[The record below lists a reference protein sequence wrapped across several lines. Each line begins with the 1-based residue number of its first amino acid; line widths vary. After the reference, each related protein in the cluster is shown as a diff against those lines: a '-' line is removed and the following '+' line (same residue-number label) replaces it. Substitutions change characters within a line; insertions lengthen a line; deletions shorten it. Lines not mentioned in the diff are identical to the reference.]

1 MMTAE
6 DQRVFLQT
14 LGQWVL
20 EQIAQATAPLQER
33 IAALESTGIKYVG
46 TYQRAQ
52 NYSRGDVCTYEGSM
66 WVCTCPTPP
75 MEVPG
80 KSVCWQLSVK
90 SPRWPTPQ
98 RTQNSNVSTDR
109 RPCT

>member
-33 IAALESTGIKYVG
+33 IAQLEASGIRYCG
-46 TYQRAQ
+46 TYQRPVV
-52 NYSRGDVCTYEGSM
+52 YKPGDVVTHDGSM
-66 WVCTCPTPP
+66 WVATCPTPP

-90 SPRWPTPQ
+90 SPRWPTQP
-98 RTQNSNVSTDR
+98 RTQTSNVATDR
-109 RPCT
+109 RPRA